1 MLIALALSFFV
12 PRTFTAIAFDSGGV
26 ASGPLTATFMLPF
39 ATGACEALGGN
50 VMTDAFG
57 LVALVAMMPL
67 ITVQVM
73 GAIYVVK
80 SRQCFAGARSSP
92 TLATTRS
99 SNCGRPADMEL
110 YYIIA
115 ITDHD
120 RGEAM
125 GSLYHAAGL
134 HLILSMPARGTATSE
149 HLAIYGLDATEKC
162 VIAAVGS
169 AQEADSLIRSA
180 KRKLFIDIPGNGV
193 MLTVPL
199 KSVAGGKTLSYLTD
213 DLKAGGAP
221 NMNFEHE
228 LITVILNEGYSDFV
242 MDAARAAGAGGG
254 TVLHAKG
261 TGGTRGEKFFSV
273 SLADEKD
280 MIYIIA
286 HKDEKAAIMRS
297 INEQAGPGT
306 KAGAICFSLP
316 ISSVAGLR
324 AREEN

>member
-1 MLIALALSFFV
+1 
-12 PRTFTAIAFDSGGV
+12 
-26 ASGPLTATFMLPF
+26 
-39 ATGACEALGGN
+39 
-50 VMTDAFG
+50 
-57 LVALVAMMPL
+57 
-67 ITVQVM
+67 
-73 GAIYVVK
+73 
-80 SRQCFAGARSSP
+80 
-92 TLATTRS
+92 
-99 SNCGRPADMEL
+99 MEL
-110 YYIIA
+110 YCVIA
-115 ITDHD
+115 ITDHE

-125 GSLYHAAGL
+125 NTLYRAAGL
-134 HLILSMPARGTATSE
+134 RGILSMPGRGTATSE
-149 HLAIYGLDATEKC
+149 HLAIYGLDATEKY
-162 VIAAVGS
+162 VISGVGNGD
-169 AQEADSLIRSA
+169 EAEGLIKSA

-199 KSVAGGKTLSYLTD
+199 KSVAGGKTLAYLTD
-213 DLKAGGAP
+213 EQKLGGAP
-221 NMNFEHE
+221 RMDFEHE
-228 LITVILNEGYSDFV
+228 LIIVILNEGYSDFV

-297 INEQAGPGT
+297 INEQAGPCT

>member
-1 MLIALALSFFV
+1 
-12 PRTFTAIAFDSGGV
+12 
-26 ASGPLTATFMLPF
+26 
-39 ATGACEALGGN
+39 
-50 VMTDAFG
+50 
-57 LVALVAMMPL
+57 
-67 ITVQVM
+67 
-73 GAIYVVK
+73 
-80 SRQCFAGARSSP
+80 
-92 TLATTRS
+92 
-99 SNCGRPADMEL
+99 MEL
-110 YYIIA
+110 YYVIA

-125 GSLYHAAGL
+125 NALYRAAGL
-134 HLILSMPARGTATSE
+134 RGILSMPGRGTATSE
-149 HLAIYGLDATEKC
+149 HLAIYGLDATEKY
-162 VIAAVGS
+162 VISGVGNGD
-169 AQEADSLIRSA
+169 EAEGLIKSA

-199 KSVAGGKTLSYLTD
+199 KSVAGGKTLAYLTD
-213 DLKAGGAP
+213 EQKTGGAP
-221 NMNFEHE
+221 RMDFEHE
-228 LITVILNEGYSDFV
+228 LIIVILNEGHSDFV

-297 INEQAGPGT
+297 INEQAGPGS

>member
-1 MLIALALSFFV
+1 
-12 PRTFTAIAFDSGGV
+12 
-26 ASGPLTATFMLPF
+26 
-39 ATGACEALGGN
+39 
-50 VMTDAFG
+50 
-57 LVALVAMMPL
+57 
-67 ITVQVM
+67 
-73 GAIYVVK
+73 
-80 SRQCFAGARSSP
+80 
-92 TLATTRS
+92 
-99 SNCGRPADMEL
+99 MEL
-110 YYIIA
+110 YYVIA

-120 RGEAM
+120 CGETMNA
-125 GSLYHAAGL
+125 LYRAAGL
-134 HLILSMPARGTATSE
+134 RGILSMPGRGTATSE
-149 HLAIYGLDATEKC
+149 HLAIYGLDATEKY
-162 VIAAVGS
+162 VISAVGNRS
-169 AQEADSLIRSA
+169 EVEGLIKSA

-199 KSVAGGKTLSYLTD
+199 KSVAGGKTLAYLTD
-213 DLKAGGAP
+213 EQKTGGAP
-221 NMNFEHE
+221 RMDFEHE
-228 LITVILNEGYSDFV
+228 LIIVILNEGHSDFV

-297 INEQAGPGT
+297 INEQAGPGS

>member
-1 MLIALALSFFV
+1 
-12 PRTFTAIAFDSGGV
+12 
-26 ASGPLTATFMLPF
+26 
-39 ATGACEALGGN
+39 
-50 VMTDAFG
+50 
-57 LVALVAMMPL
+57 
-67 ITVQVM
+67 
-73 GAIYVVK
+73 
-80 SRQCFAGARSSP
+80 
-92 TLATTRS
+92 
-99 SNCGRPADMEL
+99 MEL
-110 YYIIA
+110 YYVIA

-125 GSLYHAAGL
+125 NALYRAAGL
-134 HLILSMPARGTATSE
+134 RGILSMPGRGTATSE
-149 HLAIYGLDATEKC
+149 HLAIYGLDATEKY
-162 VIAAVGS
+162 VISAVGNRS
-169 AQEADSLIRSA
+169 EVEGLIKSA

-199 KSVAGGKTLSYLTD
+199 KSVAGGKTLAYLTD
-213 DLKAGGAP
+213 EQKTGGAP
-221 NMNFEHE
+221 RMDFEHE
-228 LITVILNEGYSDFV
+228 LIIVILNEGYSDFV

-297 INEQAGPGT
+297 INEQAGPGSR
-306 KAGAICFSLP
+306 AGAICFSLP

-324 AREEN
+324 AREEG

>member
-1 MLIALALSFFV
+1 
-12 PRTFTAIAFDSGGV
+12 
-26 ASGPLTATFMLPF
+26 
-39 ATGACEALGGN
+39 
-50 VMTDAFG
+50 
-57 LVALVAMMPL
+57 
-67 ITVQVM
+67 
-73 GAIYVVK
+73 
-80 SRQCFAGARSSP
+80 
-92 TLATTRS
+92 
-99 SNCGRPADMEL
+99 MEL
-110 YYIIA
+110 YYVIA

-125 GSLYHAAGL
+125 NALYHAAGL
-134 HLILSMPARGTATSE
+134 RGILSMPGRGTATSE
-149 HLAIYGLDATEKC
+149 HLAIYGLDATEKY
-162 VIAAVGS
+162 VISAVGNRS
-169 AQEADSLIRSA
+169 EVEGLIKSA

-199 KSVAGGKTLSYLTD
+199 KSVAGGKTLAYLTD
-213 DLKAGGAP
+213 EQKTGGAP
-221 NMNFEHE
+221 RMDFEHE
-228 LITVILNEGYSDFV
+228 LIIVILNEGYSDFV

-297 INEQAGPGT
+297 INEQAGPGS

>member
-1 MLIALALSFFV
+1 
-12 PRTFTAIAFDSGGV
+12 
-26 ASGPLTATFMLPF
+26 
-39 ATGACEALGGN
+39 
-50 VMTDAFG
+50 
-57 LVALVAMMPL
+57 
-67 ITVQVM
+67 
-73 GAIYVVK
+73 
-80 SRQCFAGARSSP
+80 
-92 TLATTRS
+92 
-99 SNCGRPADMEL
+99 MEL
-110 YYIIA
+110 YCVIA
-115 ITDHD
+115 ITDHE

-125 GSLYHAAGL
+125 NTLYRAAGL
-134 HLILSMPARGTATSE
+134 RGILSMPGRGTATSE
-149 HLAIYGLDATEKC
+149 HLAIYGLDATEKY
-162 VIAAVGS
+162 VISGVGNGD
-169 AQEADSLIRSA
+169 EAEGLIKSA

-193 MLTVPL
+193 MLTIPL
-199 KSVAGGKTLSYLTD
+199 KSVAGGKTFAYLTD
-213 DLKAGGAP
+213 DLKTGGAP

-297 INEQAGPGT
+297 INEQAGPCT

-324 AREEN
+324 ARDEG

>member
-1 MLIALALSFFV
+1 
-12 PRTFTAIAFDSGGV
+12 
-26 ASGPLTATFMLPF
+26 
-39 ATGACEALGGN
+39 
-50 VMTDAFG
+50 
-57 LVALVAMMPL
+57 
-67 ITVQVM
+67 
-73 GAIYVVK
+73 
-80 SRQCFAGARSSP
+80 
-92 TLATTRS
+92 
-99 SNCGRPADMEL
+99 MEL
-110 YYIIA
+110 YYVIA
-115 ITDHD
+115 ITDHE

-125 GSLYHAAGL
+125 NALYRASGL
-134 HLILSMPARGTATSE
+134 RAILSLPGRGTATSE
-149 HLAIYGLDATEKC
+149 HLAIYGLDATEKY
-162 VIAAVGS
+162 VISAIGS
-169 AQEADSLIRSA
+169 GAEAEGLIKAA

-199 KSVAGGKTLSYLTD
+199 KSVAGGKTLAYLTD
-213 DLKAGGAP
+213 EQKTGGAP
-221 NMNFEHE
+221 RMDFEHE
-228 LITVILNEGYSDFV
+228 LIIVILNEGYSDFV

-297 INEQAGPGT
+297 INEQAGPGS

>member
-1 MLIALALSFFV
+1 
-12 PRTFTAIAFDSGGV
+12 
-26 ASGPLTATFMLPF
+26 
-39 ATGACEALGGN
+39 
-50 VMTDAFG
+50 
-57 LVALVAMMPL
+57 
-67 ITVQVM
+67 
-73 GAIYVVK
+73 
-80 SRQCFAGARSSP
+80 
-92 TLATTRS
+92 
-99 SNCGRPADMEL
+99 MEL
-110 YYIIA
+110 YYVIA
-115 ITDHD
+115 ITDHN

-125 GSLYHAAGL
+125 NALYRAAGL
-134 HLILSMPARGTATSE
+134 RGILSMPGRGTATSE
-149 HLAIYGLDATEKC
+149 HLAIYGLDATEKY
-162 VIAAVGS
+162 VISAVGNRS
-169 AQEADSLIRSA
+169 EVEGLIKSA

-199 KSVAGGKTLSYLTD
+199 KSVAGGKTLAYLTD
-213 DLKAGGAP
+213 EQKTGGAP
-221 NMNFEHE
+221 RMDFEHE
-228 LITVILNEGYSDFV
+228 LIIVILNEGYSDFV

-297 INEQAGPGT
+297 INEQAGPGS

>member
-1 MLIALALSFFV
+1 
-12 PRTFTAIAFDSGGV
+12 
-26 ASGPLTATFMLPF
+26 
-39 ATGACEALGGN
+39 
-50 VMTDAFG
+50 
-57 LVALVAMMPL
+57 
-67 ITVQVM
+67 
-73 GAIYVVK
+73 
-80 SRQCFAGARSSP
+80 
-92 TLATTRS
+92 
-99 SNCGRPADMEL
+99 MEL
-110 YYIIA
+110 YYVIA

-125 GSLYHAAGL
+125 NALYRAAGL
-134 HLILSMPARGTATSE
+134 RGILSMPGRGTATSE
-149 HLAIYGLDATEKC
+149 HLAIYGLDATEKY
-162 VIAAVGS
+162 VISAIGNGS
-169 AQEADSLIRSA
+169 EAEGLIKSA
-180 KRKLFIDIPGNGV
+180 KRKLFIDIPGTGV

-199 KSVAGGKTLSYLTD
+199 KSVAGGKTLAYLTD
-213 DLKAGGAP
+213 EQKLGGAP
-221 NMNFEHE
+221 RMDFEHE
-228 LITVILNEGYSDFV
+228 LIIVILNEGYSDFV

-324 AREEN
+324 AREED

>member
-1 MLIALALSFFV
+1 
-12 PRTFTAIAFDSGGV
+12 
-26 ASGPLTATFMLPF
+26 
-39 ATGACEALGGN
+39 
-50 VMTDAFG
+50 
-57 LVALVAMMPL
+57 
-67 ITVQVM
+67 
-73 GAIYVVK
+73 
-80 SRQCFAGARSSP
+80 
-92 TLATTRS
+92 
-99 SNCGRPADMEL
+99 MEL
-110 YYIIA
+110 YYVIA

-125 GSLYHAAGL
+125 NALYRAAGL
-134 HLILSMPARGTATSE
+134 RGILSMPGRGTATSE
-149 HLAIYGLDATEKC
+149 HLAIYGLDATEKY
-162 VIAAVGS
+162 VISAIGNGS
-169 AQEADSLIRSA
+169 EAEGLIKSA

-199 KSVAGGKTLSYLTD
+199 KSVAGGKTLAYLTD
-213 DLKAGGAP
+213 EQKLGGAP
-221 NMNFEHE
+221 RMDFEHE
-228 LITVILNEGYSDFV
+228 LIIVILNEGYSDFV

-324 AREEN
+324 AREEVC

>member
-1 MLIALALSFFV
+1 
-12 PRTFTAIAFDSGGV
+12 
-26 ASGPLTATFMLPF
+26 
-39 ATGACEALGGN
+39 
-50 VMTDAFG
+50 
-57 LVALVAMMPL
+57 
-67 ITVQVM
+67 
-73 GAIYVVK
+73 
-80 SRQCFAGARSSP
+80 
-92 TLATTRS
+92 
-99 SNCGRPADMEL
+99 MEL
-110 YYIIA
+110 YYVIA

-125 GSLYHAAGL
+125 NALYRTAGL
-134 HLILSMPARGTATSE
+134 RGILSMPGRGTATSE
-149 HLAIYGLDATEKC
+149 HLAIYGLDATEKY
-162 VIAAVGS
+162 VISAIGNGS
-169 AQEADSLIRSA
+169 EAEGLIKSA

-199 KSVAGGKTLSYLTD
+199 KSVAGGKTLAYLTD
-213 DLKAGGAP
+213 EQKLGGAP
-221 NMNFEHE
+221 RMDFEHE
-228 LITVILNEGYSDFV
+228 LIIVILNEGYSDFV

-297 INEQAGPGT
+297 INEQAGPGSR
-306 KAGAICFSLP
+306 AGAICFSLP

-324 AREEN
+324 AREEG

>member
-1 MLIALALSFFV
+1 
-12 PRTFTAIAFDSGGV
+12 
-26 ASGPLTATFMLPF
+26 
-39 ATGACEALGGN
+39 
-50 VMTDAFG
+50 
-57 LVALVAMMPL
+57 
-67 ITVQVM
+67 
-73 GAIYVVK
+73 
-80 SRQCFAGARSSP
+80 
-92 TLATTRS
+92 
-99 SNCGRPADMEL
+99 MEL

-242 MDAARAAGAGGG
+242 MDAARGRRHGAARQGHGRHARRKILQRQPCRRKGYDLHHRPQGRKGRHHALDQRAGRSRHQSGRDLLLAADL
-254 TVLHAKG
+254 VRRRPAC
-261 TGGTRGEKFFSV
+261 TGG
-273 SLADEKD
+273 
-280 MIYIIA
+280 
-286 HKDEKAAIMRS
+286 
-297 INEQAGPGT
+297 
-306 KAGAICFSLP
+306 
-316 ISSVAGLR
+316 
-324 AREEN
+324 

>member
-1 MLIALALSFFV
+1 
-12 PRTFTAIAFDSGGV
+12 
-26 ASGPLTATFMLPF
+26 
-39 ATGACEALGGN
+39 
-50 VMTDAFG
+50 
-57 LVALVAMMPL
+57 
-67 ITVQVM
+67 
-73 GAIYVVK
+73 
-80 SRQCFAGARSSP
+80 
-92 TLATTRS
+92 
-99 SNCGRPADMEL
+99 MEL
-110 YYIIA
+110 YCVIA
-115 ITDHD
+115 ITDHE

-125 GSLYHAAGL
+125 NTLYRAAGL
-134 HLILSMPARGTATSE
+134 RGILSMPGRGTATSE
-149 HLAIYGLDATEKC
+149 HLAIYGLDATEKY
-162 VIAAVGS
+162 VISGVGNGD
-169 AQEADSLIRSA
+169 EAEGLIKSA

-199 KSVAGGKTLSYLTD
+199 KSVAGGKTLAYLTD
-213 DLKAGGAP
+213 EQKLGGAP
-221 NMNFEHE
+221 RMDFEHE
-228 LITVILNEGYSDFV
+228 LIIVILNEGYSDFV